1 MSNIRYTYATN
12 SNHDG
17 LNYNLGDRYMYACDS
32 QRPDFQNFT
41 AQIYKTFSKMANAQ
55 WQQLYSSILNLVS
68 LVHHIGCHMY
78 SNAHFVMLYGPILG
92 PI

>member
-32 QRPDFQNFT
+32 QRPDFLTLPPKSTKLFENGQCAMMAT
-41 AQIYKTFSKMANAQ
+41 AVLEYTKFS
-55 WQQLYSSILNLVS
+55 I
-68 LVHHIGCHMY
+68 IGTSHRLSHVFKCTL
-78 SNAHFVMLYGPILG
+78 MLYGPILG